1 MGTEYKDVYVNMED
15 SGNSCG
21 SSVISELS
29 GGSDQIDVFDGDGV
43 LVSDFETDTDN
54 DEPLPISQCSALNI
68 VEDEQKTNVDKIGNC
83 NGNNN
88 KNNCCS
94 APL

>member
-1 MGTEYKDVYVNMED
+1 MGTEYKDIYVNMED

-43 LVSDFETDTDN
+43 LVSDLEIDTDN
-54 DEPLPISQCSALNI
+54 DDSLPISQVCLIISKLLLFFFFLCYCI
-68 VEDEQKTNVDKIGNC
+68 YTRY
-83 NGNNN
+83 
-88 KNNCCS
+88 
-94 APL
+94 

>member
-54 DEPLPISQCSALNI
+54 DEPLPISQVCAFRLFFSYLRLTFITISTYWI
-68 VEDEQKTNVDKIGNC
+68 V
-83 NGNNN
+83 
-88 KNNCCS
+88 
-94 APL
+94 

>member
-1 MGTEYKDVYVNMED
+1 MSIMGTEYKDVYVNMED

-43 LVSDFETDTDN
+43 LVSDLEIDTDN
-54 DEPLPISQCSALNI
+54 DDPLPTSQVCPFISINSFFLRRYCTH
-68 VEDEQKTNVDKIGNC
+68 VVY
-83 NGNNN
+83 
-88 KNNCCS
+88 
-94 APL
+94 